1 MKEDFIG
8 GSAARTAWRGLLRVQ
23 LRSVPDDAML
33 FSASSV
39 IFFHFLFVGCILYVQ
54 ETKSDSGYLK

>member
-33 FSASSV
+33 FSASLV
-39 IFFHFLFVGCILYVQ
+39 IFSHFLFVGCILHVQ
-54 ETKSDSGYLK
+54 ETKSNSGYLK